1 MHHLLSKRFQF
12 FFHLDKKIYFHFL
25 FVAIT
30 IYMQYINAIY
40 EIFLYYRCKWTL
52 VAERDCDY
60 VVLNFTHI
68 ILEEH
73 YDELKVC
80 LKDVCNEDDKLVL
93 TGKILV

>member
-1 MHHLLSKRFQF
+1 MQHLLSKKSRRF
-12 FFHLDKKIYFHFL
+12 KKKLFRQKKLFSFPACGYYNIYA
-25 FVAIT
+25 V
-30 IYMQYINAIY
+30 YQCN
-40 EIFLYYRCKWTL
+40 LYYRCKWTL

-80 LKDVCNEDDKLVL
+80 LKDVCNEDDKVVL
-93 TGKILV
+93 TGKMLV